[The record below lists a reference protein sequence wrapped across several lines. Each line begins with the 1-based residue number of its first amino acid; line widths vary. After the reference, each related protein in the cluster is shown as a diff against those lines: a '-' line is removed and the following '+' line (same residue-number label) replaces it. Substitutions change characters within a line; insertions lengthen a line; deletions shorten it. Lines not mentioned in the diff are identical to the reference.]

1 MSKAADS
8 IIERWNE
15 EIWNKGDMSA
25 VDDLVAEDFVQ
36 YVVTSPS
43 ARGREALKQ
52 DVRSVRAAFAGRF
65 TTEETIV
72 DRTRIAQR
80 WTFKGVH
87 TGEWGGFVPTG
98 RPIDFGGIAI
108 LHIVGGKIAAHWVAS
123 DLDSALQKN
132 AGTPGPPLKEAAKE
146 QRASDPRGDAA

>member
-1 MSKAADS
+1 MSKEADS

-36 YVVTSPS
+36 YVATSLS

-72 DRTRIAQR
+72 DRTRIASAGPSGACTR
-80 WTFKGVH
+80 VSGAASSRP
-87 TGEWGGFVPTG
+87 EG
-98 RPIDFGGIAI
+98 R
-108 LHIVGGKIAAHWVAS
+108 
-123 DLDSALQKN
+123 
-132 AGTPGPPLKEAAKE
+132 
-146 QRASDPRGDAA
+146 

>member
-1 MSKAADS
+1 MSKEPES

-15 EIWNKGDMSA
+15 EIWNRGDMSA

-36 YVVTSPS
+36 YVATSLS

-80 WTFKGVH
+80 WTFRGLHK
-87 TGEWGGFVPTG
+87 GEWSGFVPTG
-98 RPIDFGGIAI
+98 KPIVFGGITI
-108 LHIVGGKIAAHWVAS
+108 LHIAGGKIAVHWVAS
-123 DLDSALQKN
+123 DLDSALQKGV
-132 AGTPGPPLKEAAKE
+132 GTPGPPLKEAAKE